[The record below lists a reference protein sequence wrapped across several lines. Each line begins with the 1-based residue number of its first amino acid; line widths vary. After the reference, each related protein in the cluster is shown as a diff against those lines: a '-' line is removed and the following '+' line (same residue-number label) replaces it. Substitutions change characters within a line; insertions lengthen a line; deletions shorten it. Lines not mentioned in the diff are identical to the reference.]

1 MKLTQWISS
10 VIDETPD
17 GFCCNRC
24 KEYKTRQDF
33 SPRKD
38 RPNGLHYSCKTC
50 LATQAKDRR
59 AKGLNTPNRE
69 VAKMRS
75 KLWRKQNPSQRNA
88 LKAAYKA
95 SKVKATPSWLN
106 LDQKEQIVN
115 FYELAKDCCLTTGL
129 LYEVDHIVPLRGK
142 NVCGLHVPWN
152 LQILPVDINRR
163 KSNSH
168 EH

>member
-1 MKLTQWISS
+1 MA
-10 VIDETPD
+10 D
-17 GFCCNRC
+17 GIFENFRCNRC
-24 KEYKTRQDF
+24 QELKTRQDF

-50 LATQAKDRR
+50 LSAQAKDRR
-59 AKGLNTPNRE
+59 SRGLNIPDQE
-69 VAKMRS
+69 IAKIRS
-75 KLWRKQNPSQRNA
+75 RLWRKQNPSRRNA

-95 SKVKATPSWLN
+95 SKNKATPSWLN
-106 LDQKEQIVN
+106 LSQKQQIVD

-142 NVCGLHVPWN
+142 DVCGLHVPWN
-152 LQILPVDINRR
+152 LQVLPVDINRK